1 MKRIASI
8 LLAAVLLLALAACGN
23 APASTPSLQLDDNGD
38 NTFTVTAENAR
49 TDEVCCSQIIL
60 GENEGI
66 QLEADFENSGELIV
80 RFVPGEFEAASFPDE
95 ASELTIVGQ
104 GTESVTELTPGVYTF
119 AVSAGRDGLT
129 GTAQIRTCPSGKTE
143 ESAADYSGVTAMDP
157 AEVEALCLKAKQ
169 AYLDGD
175 WAAMAEMIRYPI
187 TVAGTE
193 LSDAAAFTAFMADKT
208 ASAADREELEEDPC
222 TDLFFNGQGIC
233 LGAGEIWL
241 NDMSYMTDNA
251 PDLRVIAL
259 NGIESAE

>member
-8 LLAAVLLLALAACGN
+8 LLAAVLLLALGACGN

-38 NTFTVTAENAR
+38 NTLTVTAENAK
-49 TDEVCCSQIIL
+49 TDAVCFGQITL

-80 RFVPGEFEAASFPDE
+80 CFVPGEFEAASFPDE

-104 GTESVTELTPGVYTF
+104 GMESVTELESGVYTF

-129 GTAQIRTCPSGKTE
+129 GTAQIRTCPSGKPAG
-143 ESAADYSGVTAMDP
+143 SAADYSGVTAMDP

-169 AYLDGD
+169 A
-175 WAAMAEMIRYPI
+175 
-187 TVAGTE
+187 
-193 LSDAAAFTAFMADKT
+193 AFTAFMADKT
-208 ASAADREELEEDPC
+208 VAAADREELEADPC

-241 NDMSYMTDNA
+241 NDMSYMTENA
-251 PDLRVIAL
+251 PDLRVIAI
-259 NGIESAE
+259 NGIESAQ

>member
-38 NTFTVTAENAR
+38 KTLTVTAENAAA
-49 TDEVCCSQIIL
+49 DLVCIGQITL
-60 GENEGI
+60 DENEGI
-66 QLEADFENSGELIV
+66 QVEADFENSGELIV
-80 RFVPGEFEAASFPDE
+80 RIAPGEFDAESFPQE
-95 ASELTIVGQ
+95 AGELTIVGK
-104 GTESVTELTPGVYTF
+104 GTESVTQWEPGVYTL

-129 GTAQIRTCPSGKTE
+129 GTAQIRTCPNGKPAG
-143 ESAADYSGVTAMDP
+143 SSADYSAVTAMDP

-169 AYLDGD
+169 AYLNGD
-175 WAAMAEMIRYPI
+175 WETMAEMIRYPI

-193 LSDAAAFTAFMADKT
+193 LTDAAAFTAFMADKT
-208 ASAADREELEEDPC
+208 VAAADREELEADPC

-241 NDMSYMTDNA
+241 NDLNYMTDNA
-251 PDLRVIAL
+251 PDLRVVAIS
-259 NGIESAE
+259 GIE

>member
-1 MKRIASI
+1 MKRILSV
-8 LLAAVLLLALAACGN
+8 LLAAMLLLALAGCGN

-38 NTFTVTAENAR
+38 NTFTVTAENAK
-49 TDEVCCSQIIL
+49 TDLVCIGQITL
-60 GENEGI
+60 DENEGI

-80 RFVPGEFEAASFPDE
+80 RFAPGAFDAESFPQE
-95 ASELTIVGQ
+95 TSELTIVGK
-104 GTESVTELTPGVYTF
+104 GTESVTQLEPGVYTL

-129 GTAQIRTCPSGKTE
+129 GTAQLRTCPNEKPAG
-143 ESAADYSGVTAMDP
+143 SAADYSAVTAMDP

-193 LSDAAAFTAFMADKT
+193 LTDAAAFTAFMADKT
-208 ASAADREELEEDPC
+208 VAAADREELEADPC

-241 NDMSYMTDNA
+241 NDMSYMTENA
-251 PDLRVIAL
+251 PDLRVIAI
-259 NGIESAE
+259 NGIE